1 MFLFVC
7 VFVCRCQGYVYTYR
21 IHRDDAGSWAAEV
34 RHFTIK
40 ISFSSCVSLFSLCCA
55 SFHSIPSPE
64 KFAEAAA
71 HICLAYWFRSS
82 FGAGCNSTSCGGT
95 NMCLVFLRSDST
107 EKWVRF
113 CFSNNTQWNPS
124 PTNPQ
129 ILKMPQHQHILQR
142 RGGGLHLTAFLMGC
156 VIERRG
162 VANTPGLGMYR
173 DIWRPRLSPTE
184 RDALVA
190 TF

>member
-1 MFLFVC
+1 M
-7 VFVCRCQGYVYTYR
+7 FVCRCQGYVYTYR

-34 RHFTIK
+34 GHFTIK
-40 ISFSSCVSLFSLCCA
+40 ISFFILLLCCA
-55 SFHSIPSPE
+55 SFHSLPFSE

-113 CFSNNTQWNPS
+113 CFSNNTQWNSS
-124 PTNPQ
+124 PTKPPPQ

-142 RGGGLHLTAFLMGC
+142 RGCRIAFDSISDGMCNWAPRAG
-156 VIERRG
+156 EH
-162 VANTPGLGMYR
+162 PGIGN
-173 DIWRPRLSPTE
+173 
-184 RDALVA
+184 V
-190 TF
+190 

>member
-1 MFLFVC
+1 M
-7 VFVCRCQGYVYTYR
+7 FVCRCQGYVYTYR

-34 RHFTIK
+34 GHFTIN
-40 ISFSSCVSLFSLCCA
+40 ISFFILRLCCA
-55 SFHSIPSPE
+55 SFHSLPSSE

-113 CFSNNTQWNPS
+113 CFSNNTQWNSS
-124 PTNPQ
+124 PTNPH
-129 ILKMPQHQHILQR
+129 LKFWRCHSISIYSR
-142 RGGGLHLTAFLMGC
+142 DGGAELHLTAFLMGC

-162 VANTPGLGMYR
+162 LANTPGLGMYR

-184 RDALVA
+184 RNTLVA